1 MRTTDELRDLLN
13 VEQPIIRNESD
24 YQTHMNESIDML
36 NEQLFRMGLGFDV
49 DGKSMDRGLALII
62 SSLLDRIEK
71 LEEGVKRL

>member
-1 MRTTDELRDLLN
+1 MRTTEELIDLSN
-13 VEQPIIRNESD
+13 IEQPDIRNGSD
-24 YQTHMNESIDML
+24 YQDHVSESIDML

-71 LEEGVKRL
+71 LEEKVN